1 MAKRNKYI
9 KIDYQKTLPRSKQL
23 AELPLGLHSQILE
36 NSLSGGQAQ
45 RIGIARALLRKPAIL
60 LADEPTANLD
70 SALADEIERL
80 LMNWPGTAIL
90 ITHRRSQFVLDR
102 ADGILECAN
111 GTILRKHTADNN

>member
-1 MAKRNKYI
+1 MAKRNKYN

-90 ITHRRSQFVLDR
+90 ITHRRSKFVLDR